1 MFQTLDPQGYQIIN
15 LHCFTPICLW
25 AFVMAAY
32 DTNPPPK
39 CVAKNNYSVGIWEK
53 GGKDIIFRKN
63 FTGMEF
69 ELALKG
75 EGI

>member
-1 MFQTLDPQGYQIIN
+1 
-15 LHCFTPICLW
+15 
-25 AFVMAAY
+25 MAAY